1 MLEILIQN
9 QPSAATKVVTQRET
23 LTLAI
28 LYVFWSRFF
37 KKGELY
43 YSVLK

>member
-1 MLEILIQN
+1 MLEILLQN

-28 LYVFWSRFF
+28 FYVFWSRFF
-37 KKGELY
+37 KKGKLY
-43 YSVLK
+43 YLVLK